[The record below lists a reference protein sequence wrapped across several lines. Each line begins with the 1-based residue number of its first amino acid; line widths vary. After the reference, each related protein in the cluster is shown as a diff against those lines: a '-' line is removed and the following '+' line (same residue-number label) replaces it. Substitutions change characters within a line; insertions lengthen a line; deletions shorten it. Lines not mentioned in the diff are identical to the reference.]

1 MKFSVATFAT
11 VAAAAA
17 TKDVIF
23 NVSDF
28 TASCTP
34 TARCARKPALHHR
47 SGDTYS
53 FTVIQPGT
61 METVG
66 IKCSAQAP
74 AEAGDTL
81 PGLENGTC
89 ELSARTWKIIRSTGG
104 LALFVTQPISPSSN
118 QTGVHQINNS
128 ELEIVKGQTPTGDIQ
143 AYAGPKGFPLLTP
156 DYS

>member
-28 TASCTP
+28 TASCIP
-34 TARCARKPALHHR
+34 HSSMC
-47 SGDTYS
+47 SYS
-53 FTVIQPGT
+53 FTVIQPST

-66 IKCSAQAP
+66 VKCSAQAP

-81 PGLENGTC
+81 PGLGNGTC

-104 LALFVTQPISPSSN
+104 LALFVTQPISPSST

-128 ELEIVKGQTPTGDIQ
+128 ELEIVKGQTPTGDVQ
-143 AYAGPKGFPLLTP
+143 AYAGPKDFPLLTP